1 VVPETPA
8 TLPVSGNNAGTTSF
22 DQGFSQA
29 IARRVHG
36 TGTSLLEK
44 PPCLGESLAHLEPV
58 DAFRQHATS
67 RKAGSLGRA
76 KEHPATARYVDDLFP
91 AVDDEKLLEATE
103 VSLDESSADEV
114 IGA

>member
-1 VVPETPA
+1 MTILKRLRDVYMVPV
-8 TLPVSGNNAGTTSF
+8 LVFLKSHHVKVN
-22 DQGFSQA
+22 
-29 IARRVHG
+29 
-36 TGTSLLEK
+36 
-44 PPCLGESLAHLEPV
+44 LAHLEPV